1 MVGLAKSGS
10 AIEKRLW
17 EEISSDLLTGSLT
30 WVCPGVVL
38 DSSIAEAGQLEI
50 RLVNGTSHCNGMVE
64 FLHNGQWGTICDDDW
79 GIEEA
84 TVVCRQLRCG
94 PAISATLE
102 AQFWGGTGPIWLDE
116 VRCSGTE
123 SELSQCPASNWGE
136 HDCTHEEDAG
146 VVCSGMT
153 LDSDAEDS
161 SRVEIRLVNGSN
173 HCRGRV
179 ELLHNGQWGTVCSHY
194 WGLEDARVV
203 CRQLGCGAVKSAL
216 QAAKFGRGTGP
227 IWLDDVR
234 CTGTESNLYQCPKM
248 PWGEHDC
255 KHEQDAGVVC
265 SGVASDSDAANSS
278 QVEIRLAE
286 GSSRCSGRVE
296 VLLHGQWGT
305 VCGHGWDMED
315 ARVVCR
321 QLACGGA
328 RSALRNAEFGRG
340 TGPIWLNDVRC
351 TGTESTLGQCPA
363 RSWGALNCSDL
374 NAAAVVCSIFFV
386 PSELRLING
395 SSNCS
400 GRIEVF
406 HNQLW
411 GSVCGAGWDLQ
422 DANVVCGEMSCG
434 NALRVRSEAWFG
446 QASGPIWL
454 ERVNCTG
461 EETSFYDCPR
471 GPWGEHNC
479 SHSQDASVEC
489 SETRLVNGSSFCSGR
504 VEVLHNQQWRTVRS
518 VSWNLHDAQ
527 VVCRE
532 VGCGSALSTKKGPH
546 FGRGHGPFLWKDTF
560 CFGTEAALRYCQNI
574 DIHGEGAAVV
584 CSGNINIRLVGG
596 PNICSGRFELLYNW
610 DWITACK
617 DDLDWNSV
625 QVMCRQLGC
634 GPILSLAAVGG
645 GYGPSFVPG
654 NNFTCEGTEASLN
667 YCQGRYVPGMNLLG
681 LLFSHFGQTHA
692 ALGKEVW
699 IRLVNGTNRCSGRV
713 EVLHNQQ
720 WLTVCDDGWDLNS
733 AQAVCREHVCGEA
746 LFVPRGAP
754 FGRGCGAT
762 CLAGA
767 KCRGMEYGFKNC
779 DLHWET
785 HNCSHGEDASVVCS
799 GNSRLVNG
807 TSPCSGRVE
816 VFNARQ
822 WGTVCDDGWNLSSAQ
837 VVCRQLGCGE
847 ALSIKEAAHFGR
859 GNGPILLDEVRCK
872 GTEATLRH
880 CHLQPWGEHNCVHE
894 EDAGVVCSEIR
905 LVNGTNSCS
914 GRVEVLH
921 NWQWLAVCDDRW
933 NLTSAQVVC
942 RELGCGEALVAAGG
956 AHFGTGNGPTWL
968 SGVSCQGTEAAFKDC
983 DLQWRTHDCSHG
995 EVASVVCSGNSYTV
1009 ALETGCKF
1017 NYHGI
1022 MSGAACSYT
1031 FKFTL
1036 HRVTLITSPYQTTV
1050 PRILV
1055 SDVMNLRLPRCG
1067 EEQLRLVNGPSRCS
1081 GRIEVLHN
1089 RQWGT
1094 VCDAGWDLHDAHI
1107 VCREL
1112 GCGNASKAFGGA
1124 WFGQGS
1130 GPIWLEGLNCT
1141 GEEAFLS
1148 ECPQSPWG
1156 EHSCNHSQDAS
1167 VECSGDA
1174 SVEGNIRL
1182 GVSALVLLVLVLI
1195 MAEAVY
1201 SWRRGQL

>member
-1 MVGLAKSGS
+1 MQ
-10 AIEKRLW
+10 KRTTSCLMYYLTLW
-17 EEISSDLLTGSLT
+17 NLLS
-30 WVCPGVVL
+30 
-38 DSSIAEAGQLEI
+38 
-50 RLVNGTSHCNGMVE
+50 
-64 FLHNGQWGTICDDDW
+64 
-79 GIEEA
+79 
-84 TVVCRQLRCG
+84 
-94 PAISATLE
+94 
-102 AQFWGGTGPIWLDE
+102 
-116 VRCSGTE
+116 
-123 SELSQCPASNWGE
+123 
-136 HDCTHEEDAG
+136 
-146 VVCSGMT
+146 SGMT

-179 ELLHNGQWGTVCSHY
+179 ELLHNGQWGTVCGHY
-194 WGLEDARVV
+194 WDLEDARVV
-203 CRQLGCGAVKSAL
+203 CRQLGCGDAGSAL
-216 QAAKFGRGTGP
+216 QNAEFGRGTGP

-255 KHEQDAGVVC
+255 RHEQDAGVVY
-265 SGVASDSDAANSS
+265 VANSS
-278 QVEIRLAE
+278 QVEIRLVG
-286 GSSRCSGRVE
+286 GSGRCSGRVE

-321 QLACGGA
+321 QLGCGDA

-340 TGPIWLNDVRC
+340 TGPIWLDDLRC

-363 RSWGALNCSDL
+363 RSWGTLNCSDL
-374 NAAAVVCSIFFV
+374 NAAVVVCSIFFV
-386 PSELRLING
+386 PSELRFING

-422 DANVVCGEMSCG
+422 DANVVCGEMGCG
-434 NALRVRSEAWFG
+434 NALRVRSESWFG

-489 SETRLVNGSSFCSGR
+489 SEARLVNGSSFCSGR

-518 VSWNLHDAQ
+518 VSWNLRDAQ

-532 VGCGSALSTKKGPH
+532 VGCGPALSAEKGPH

-560 CFGTEAALRYCQNI
+560 CFGTEAALRYCQKI

-584 CSGNINIRLVGG
+584 CSGNINIRLMGG
-596 PNICSGRFELLYNW
+596 SNICSGRFELLYNR
-610 DWITACK
+610 DWFTPCD

-634 GPILSLAAVGG
+634 GPILSAASVAGE
-645 GYGPSFVPG
+645 YRPSFVPE
-654 NNFTCEGTEASLN
+654 NKFTCEGTEASLN
-667 YCQGRYVPGMNLLG
+667 YLAISLLG
-681 LLFSHFGQTHA
+681 RIFTCLRDVGGA
-692 ALGKEVW
+692 VGKSLR

-733 AQAVCREHVCGEA
+733 AQAVCREHVCGGA

-767 KCRGMEYGFKNC
+767 KRWGMEYRFKDC

-816 VFNARQ
+816 VFNAWR

-837 VVCRQLGCGE
+837 VMCRQLGCGE
-847 ALSIKEAAHFGR
+847 ALSVKVAAHFGK
-859 GNGPILLDEVRCK
+859 GNGSILLDEVRCK

-894 EDAGVVCSEIR
+894 EDAVSMRCSGSPEATPFQSKLFLISTEIR
-905 LVNGTNSCS
+905 LVNGTSSCS
-914 GRVEVLH
+914 GRV
-921 NWQWLAVCDDRW
+921 
-933 NLTSAQVVC
+933 
-942 RELGCGEALVAAGG
+942 
-956 AHFGTGNGPTWL
+956 
-968 SGVSCQGTEAAFKDC
+968 
-983 DLQWRTHDCSHG
+983 
-995 EVASVVCSGNSYTV
+995 
-1009 ALETGCKF
+1009 
-1017 NYHGI
+1017 
-1022 MSGAACSYT
+1022 
-1031 FKFTL
+1031 
-1036 HRVTLITSPYQTTV
+1036 
-1050 PRILV
+1050 
-1055 SDVMNLRLPRCG
+1055 
-1067 EEQLRLVNGPSRCS
+1067 
-1081 GRIEVLHN
+1081 EVLHN

-1094 VCDAGWDLHDAHI
+1094 VCDAGWDLHDAHV

-1167 VECSGDA
+1167 VECSGKFARQVVLDEPSRGLRPLRSLKIIFLFYYWHLKRA
-1174 SVEGNIRL
+1174 SLKSGDTL
-1182 GVSALVLLVLVLI
+1182 GVIVLFFILLCIFVCLYYKPPSDPLG
-1195 MAEAVY
+1195 ERWHGN
-1201 SWRRGQL
+1201 SLNT